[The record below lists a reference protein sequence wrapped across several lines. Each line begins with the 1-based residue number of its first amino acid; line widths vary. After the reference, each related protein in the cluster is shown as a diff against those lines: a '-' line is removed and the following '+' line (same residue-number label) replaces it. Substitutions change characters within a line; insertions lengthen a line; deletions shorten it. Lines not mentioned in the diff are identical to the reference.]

1 MKQAFI
7 FSMSSALCFS
17 IMNVFV
23 KLLGQGMPSA
33 EINFFRGLIGTVS
46 VLIYM
51 GIKNISFSSEDKG
64 LLFVRGVLGGLGT
77 LCNFLALAKMKLAD
91 ASILFQL
98 SGIFVFIFSTLVLK
112 EKLPKGSAKWLFV
125 ILVAVIFMVNPWTYS
140 SFSIYALFAI
150 GGAAFS
156 AAAYTTIR
164 KISLNNKHSTY
175 EIMAYFLITSTIV
188 GAAFM
193 INDFVVPNE
202 TQWLYIIIIGLISV
216 VAQFFMTGAFIV
228 TNAVVA
234 QFMQYISVFFHAFWG
249 FVIFDEFLSPVVLGA
264 GIVLFIASV
273 MLAKIKENE
282 KHI

>member
-33 EINFFRGLIGTVS
+33 EINFFRGLIGTVAIL
-46 VLIYM
+46 VYM
-51 GIKNISFSSEDKG
+51 AFKHIKFSTEDRG
-64 LLFVRGVLGGLGT
+64 LLVVRGLFGGMGT
-77 LCNFLALAKMKLAD
+77 LFNFIALAHMKLAD

-98 SGIFVFIFSTLVLK
+98 SGIFVFIFSTFVLK
-112 EKLPKGSAKWLFV
+112 ERLPKGSAKWLIV
-125 ILVAVIFMVNPWTYS
+125 ILLAVIFMVNPWTYS

-164 KISLNNKHSTY
+164 KISLNHEHSTY

-188 GAAFM
+188 GAIFM
-193 INDFVVPNE
+193 IDNFVIPNVE
-202 TQWLYIIIIGLISV
+202 QWGYIFIIGLISV
-216 VAQFFMTGAFIV
+216 IAQFFMTGAFIV

-234 QFMQYISVFFHAFWG
+234 QFMQYIAVFFHAFWG
-249 FVIFDEFLSPVVLGA
+249 FVLFDENLSPIVLTS

-282 KHI
+282 RYM